1 MSPRPSS
8 FKMGTLE
15 VYDAKQQKW
24 VPHVLDYE
32 KWMRI
37 VERNNEI
44 MGHDSYYRTLST
56 DTEGREQRQQPHVN
70 FVTPVSQGLE
80 RAKSEL
86 AYESQSG
93 GAITEK
99 QSTVKRKKK
108 RENKTQHVD
117 WNALRY

>member
-1 MSPRPSS
+1 
-8 FKMGTLE
+8 MGTLE
-15 VYDAKQQKW
+15 VYDAKQRKW
-24 VPHVLDYE
+24 VPHVPDYE

-37 VERNNEI
+37 VEKNNEI

-56 DTEGREQRQQPHVN
+56 DTEGREQQQQPWVN
-70 FVTPVSQGLE
+70 LVTPVSQGLE

-93 GAITEK
+93 GVITEK
-99 QSTVKRKKK
+99 RSTVIRKKK